1 MNLELITIIIF
12 LAGLVL
18 IVKGADWFTDAA
30 VSISIQ
36 TGIPKVIIGATIVS
50 LATTAPEMAV
60 SLLAAYTGHVDVAV
74 GNAVGSAIANTGL
87 VLGGVIMIRS
97 IQIHRAAFIRKTV
110 ILLAAA
116 LVLIFVSKDGVV
128 SPFDG
133 GILLLVV
140 VGFLY
145 YNYRLIKAIHADE
158 AIVFNGKNM
167 AKDIPLFL
175 LGAGCVIAGSKLLVD
190 SGIDIAHALGIPEII
205 IGLTIMAVGTSLP
218 ELVTA
223 LSATFKGHQDMAVG
237 NILGANTLD
246 IALILGLAAQ
256 ISTLTVIPQSISF
269 DFPVLIVMI
278 VGLLLFGL
286 TKDKLERWEGGL
298 LMLIYLGYVA
308 ALFTWFM

>member
-1 MNLELITIIIF
+1 MSLGLITIITL

-18 IVKGADWFTDAA
+18 IVKGADWFIDAA

-36 TGIPKVIIGATIVS
+36 TGIPKVIIGATLVS
-50 LATTAPEMAV
+50 LATTAPEMSV
-60 SLLAAYTGHVDVAV
+60 SLMAAYAGHVDVAI

-87 VLGGVIMIRS
+87 ILGGVIMIRS
-97 IQIHRAAFIRKTV
+97 IQIHQTTFIRKTV
-110 ILLAAA
+110 ILLIAA
-116 LVLIFVSKDGVV
+116 LVLIFVSKDGLI
-128 SPFDG
+128 SAFDG
-133 GILLLVV
+133 VILLLVV

-145 YNYRLIKAIHADE
+145 YNYRLIKAVHAE
-158 AIVFNGKNM
+158 GAIVFNRKSM

-190 SGIDIAHALGIPEII
+190 SGIAIAHALGIPELI

-223 LSATFKGHQDMAVG
+223 LSAMFKGHQDMAVG

-246 IALILGLAAQ
+246 IALILGLSAQ
-256 ISTLTVIPQSISF
+256 VSTLSVLPQSISF

-286 TKDKLERWEGGL
+286 TKGKLDRWEGGV
-298 LMLIYLGYVA
+298 LMVIYLGYVG